1 MLSTDRFQL
10 PYPEETDA
18 NDYPA
23 HMLLLAARIKTLMMG
38 WSTGKLSD
46 RSAAGINGRF
56 FSVSGDPTTANNG
69 RIFYDNGT
77 TWHELSFTRSV
88 RYSGT
93 LDGSGVGHVDHPFGS
108 GAITKIQ
115 NVQAFFKGNSGEAV
129 PLNILAVDD
138 VGIGV
143 SNGYP
148 GRAFYAT
155 LTLVDDD
162 MPW

>member
-56 FSVSGDPTTANNG
+56 FSVSGDPTPANNG
-69 RIFYDNGT
+69 RLFYDNGT
-77 TWHELSFTRSV
+77 AWHELAFTRSI

-93 LDGSGVGHVDHPFGS
+93 LDGSGNGGVTHDFGA
-108 GAITKIQ
+108 GAVTKLQ
-115 NVQAFFKGNSGEAV
+115 NLQAFFKGNSGEAK
-129 PLNILAVDD
+129 PLTVSYIDGA
-138 VGIGV
+138 GIGV
-143 SNGYP
+143 TGGAAS
-148 GRAFYAT
+148 RAFYIT
-155 LTLVDDD
+155 LR
-162 MPW
+162 